1 MCMTLKFSMVILL
14 IMKCNFITTSY
25 IYNNMYHTWISL
37 FSICIKQ
44 IELIPQVVMTF
55 CENNPIKLTLFINRK

>member
-1 MCMTLKFSMVILL
+1 SVILL
-14 IMKCNFITTSY
+14 LLH